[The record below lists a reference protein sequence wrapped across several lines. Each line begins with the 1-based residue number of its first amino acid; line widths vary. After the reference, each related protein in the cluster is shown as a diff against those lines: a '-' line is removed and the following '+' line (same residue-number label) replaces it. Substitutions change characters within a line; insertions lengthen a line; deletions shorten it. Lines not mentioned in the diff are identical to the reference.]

1 MPRGTE
7 NNENE
12 NNSNRR
18 YSQAPPPLV
27 AFNLNNPPPPPE
39 GFVNTTK
46 NWLNMQPSFI
56 KASELHESNR
66 GVTLAEL
73 TKNNDN

>member
-7 NNENE
+7 NNI

-18 YSQAPPPLV
+18 HSQAPPPLV

-39 GFVNTTK
+39 VIANTTK
-46 NWLNMQPSFI
+46 NWLNMWGGFI
-56 KASELHESNR
+56 KASELHKSNQ

>member
-7 NNENE
+7 NNINS
-12 NNSNRR
+12 SNRR
-18 YSQAPPPLV
+18 MSHAPPPLV

-39 GFVNTTK
+39 VIANTTK
-46 NWLNMQPSFI
+46 NWLNLKPCFR
-56 KASELHESNR
+56 KASELHKSNQ

>member
-7 NNENE
+7 NNI

-18 YSQAPPPLV
+18 CSQAPPPLV

-39 GFVNTTK
+39 VIANTTK
-46 NWLNMQPSFI
+46 NCLNMWGGFI
-56 KASELHESNR
+56 KASELHKSNQ

>member
-7 NNENE
+7 NNI

-27 AFNLNNPPPPPE
+27 AFNLNNPPPPPPKD
-39 GFVNTTK
+39 FVNTTK
-46 NWLNMQPSFI
+46 NWLNMKPGFR
-56 KASELHESNR
+56 KASELHKSNQ